1 MYGAV
6 AERLDEN
13 HPAQVWRQALEE
25 DAILRNWN

>member
-13 HPAQVWRQALEE
+13 HPAQVWREALEQGS
-25 DAILRNWN
+25 ILREC